1 VTIADLLG
9 RPSKL
14 LLCFHAV
21 DDGWPDPGL
30 CVPVARFESAIA
42 HFERAGYRGETF
54 STVVAAPPDERLVAV
69 TFDDA
74 FVSVATAAAPILEAR
89 GWPATVFVPTA
100 TLDGGGLHW
109 IDPEVGRRHPAAT
122 RHLGPEHLRALVEQG
137 WEVGS
142 HSHTHPLLS
151 RLSDADLREEL
162 AVSRDIL
169 SSIVG
174 TCDSISY
181 PWGEVDA
188 RVVEASRR
196 AGYAAGS
203 GLSGRFTWNDPM
215 RAPRV
220 AVSAV
225 DDSFRFALK
234 VSGTHWNLRATGV
247 WPAVEAFRGMSG
259 KRDEAP
265 APWRQRAVAL
275 LNLFNLH

>member
-1 VTIADLLG
+1 MN
-9 RPSKL
+9 
-14 LLCFHAV
+14 
-21 DDGWPDPGL
+21 
-30 CVPVARFESAIA
+30 
-42 HFERAGYRGETF
+42 
-54 STVVAAPPDERLVAV
+54 
-69 TFDDA
+69 
-74 FVSVATAAAPILEAR
+74 
-89 GWPATVFVPTA
+89 
-100 TLDGGGLHW
+100 W
-109 IDPEVGRRHPAAT
+109 IDPEARERHATAT
-122 RHLGPEHLRALVEQG
+122 RHLDPEQLRALAERG

-151 RLSDADLREEL
+151 RLSDAELRDEL

-169 SSIVG
+169 RSIVG

-203 GLSGRFTWNDPM
+203 GLSGRFTWSDPM

-220 AVSAV
+220 GISGA
-225 DDSFRFALK
+225 DDSNRFAVK
-234 VSGTHWNLRATGV
+234 VSGVHWHLRATRV

-259 KRDEAP
+259 KRDEDP
-265 APWRQRAVAL
+265 ASWRRRAVAV